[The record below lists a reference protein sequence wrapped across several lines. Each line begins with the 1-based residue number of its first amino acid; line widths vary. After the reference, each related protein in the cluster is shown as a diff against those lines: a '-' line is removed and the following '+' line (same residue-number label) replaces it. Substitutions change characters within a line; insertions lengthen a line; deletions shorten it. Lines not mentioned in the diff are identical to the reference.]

1 MNRNATTDEAT
12 RLQPAAPRPTQGSK
26 KNFKSSGSVAVDLA
40 AQRLELAGVAVQHN
54 RFYLTTDERD
64 APLIATL
71 EGFRSNP
78 RALAAQV
85 ARFL

>member
-1 MNRNATTDEAT
+1 
-12 RLQPAAPRPTQGSK
+12 
-26 KNFKSSGSVAVDLA
+26 VAGHREFTVVLV
-40 AQRLELAGVAVQHN
+40 RVRVLVRV
-54 RFYLTTDERD
+54 ERD
-64 APLIATL
+64 AALIATF